1 MEQKQNSTG
10 EGENLRCG
18 VSTVGVRSGPTG
30 WSQDPQHEDRPCMG
44 PRVVALWDTAACPG
58 HKGAVWGLCGGCV
71 GAVPHA
77 LLSHAPSVGGSDA
90 CPSPRPAPNAE
101 VAPGSCNTPQ
111 CLWGQRRVTPLFP
124 WGGGGVAWGLQHQW
138 IGVGEGECIQSQDMG
153 WDGVSP

>member
-1 MEQKQNSTG
+1 
-10 EGENLRCG
+10 
-18 VSTVGVRSGPTG
+18 
-30 WSQDPQHEDRPCMG
+30 MG

-90 CPSPRPAPNAE
+90 CPSPQPAPNAE

-138 IGVGEGECIQSQDMG
+138 IGVGEGECIQSQGMG